1 MNFTEFMESFA
12 EEIGGQFSEY
22 DKTKSVIIVPVD
34 EFRFQ
39 TVVGEMRHINHYDKT
54 AIEYSSKV
62 CSYQGDID
70 LKLLLEENTK
80 FCHAKF
86 SIVDGFVKVEASAF
100 IDNATAELLKEI
112 ILEVAQMAD
121 EWEYKLTG
129 MDVH

>member
-1 MNFTEFMESFA
+1 MNFTEFMEGFA
-12 EEIGGQFSEY
+12 DEIGGQFSEY

-39 TVVGEMRHINHYDKT
+39 TVVGEMRHITHYDKT

-62 CSYQGDID
+62 CSFQED
-70 LKLLLEENTK
+70 TK

-86 SIVDGFVKVEASAF
+86 SVSEGFIKVEASAF
-100 IDNATAELLKEI
+100 IDNATSDLLKEI
-112 ILEVAQMAD
+112 IIEVAQMAD